1 MDIELDLGN
10 SWGRRSDHHDVRAM
24 RRYNVLLRK
33 LATVG
38 ECVVYL
44 LAVLSAALFLW
55 FLYFGNFENVIFTDG
70 TDLTCVL
77 NGSTGEIVH
86 GK

>member
-1 MDIELDLGN
+1 MDIELDLG
-10 SWGRRSDHHDVRAM
+10 STWGRRSDHYDVRAL
-24 RRYNVLLRK
+24 RRYNALLRK
-33 LATVG
+33 LVGAG
-38 ECVVYL
+38 ECCVYL
-44 LAVLSAALFLW
+44 LAIVSATLFLW
-55 FLYFGNFENVIFTDG
+55 FLYTGNFENVIFTDG